1 MNEQNDDDM
10 RYWAEVGQWEQEE
23 SEQNQGRFKHMNQR
37 HDDQLC
43 FECCLVVCATVLIWW
58 ILINLLVQTP

>member
-23 SEQNQGRFKHMNQR
+23 SEHMNQR